1 MNQLVN
7 SEMNQKPWSKV
18 DLALYHDISQ
28 FMYAEAQL
36 LDDWNFRGWL
46 DLLSEDILYTMK
58 TTTNAQTRDRRKS
71 ISPPSTW
78 IFNDSKH
85 VLERR
90 VAKLETGMSWSEE
103 PPSRTRHLITNIR
116 VQPTDQPDEYV
127 VFTNYLLYRS
137 QKETDVLIYAG
148 KRHDILRRTDEGY
161 GWLIAKRDITLDQAT
176 ITSHNIT
183 VFF

>member
-1 MNQLVN
+1 MNQLIERPIV
-7 SEMNQKPWSKV
+7 EKPWNQIG
-18 DLALYHDISQ
+18 LELYHDISQ

-46 DLLSEDILYTMK
+46 DILAEDILYTMK

-116 VQPTDQPDEYV
+116 VEPTAQPDEYS

-137 QKETDVLIYAG
+137 QKETDIMIYVG
-148 KRHDILRRTDEGY
+148 KRIDLLRKTEGGF

-183 VFF
+183 VFL

>member
-1 MNQLVN
+1 MNQIVTPLTSSPLPQQIDCN
-7 SEMNQKPWSKV
+7 
-18 DLALYHDISQ
+18 LYHEISQ

-36 LDDWNFRGWL
+36 VDDWNFRAWL
-46 DLLSEDILYTMK
+46 DVLAEDILYTLK

-116 VQPTDQPDEYV
+116 VEAMQVDAEYKV
-127 VFTNYLLYRS
+127 YSNYLLYRS
-137 QKETDVLIYAG
+137 QKEKDIMIYVG
-148 KRHDILRRTDEGY
+148 KREDIIRKIDTGL
-161 GWLIAKRDITLDQAT
+161 GWLISKRDITLDQAT
-176 ITSHNIT
+176 LTSHNIT